1 MEKVKFLGCWDLG
14 MHFMSNNSPLV
25 SFFCREKS
33 SESRGHP
40 QRLSL
45 ASFEIIDARDGL
57 LVSLIDLQK
66 VLSTS
71 GIKVGK
77 TK

>member
-1 MEKVKFLGCWDLG
+1 
-14 MHFMSNNSPLV
+14 MSNFSLLV
-25 SFFCREKS
+25 LFFLQGKS
-33 SESRGHP
+33 SESHGHP

-57 LVSLIDLQK
+57 LVSLIDLHK

-77 TK
+77 TKFFV